1 MTEEVEMTVDVS
13 EEEEPRLNINDIAD
27 CVKVIDLCS
36 RRGAFEGNEL
46 ETVGQ
51 LRGRLVRFV
60 NAMVPEQEAP
70 EETEEPTESAE

>member
-1 MTEEVEMTVDVS
+1 MTEEVEMTVDVT

>member
-1 MTEEVEMTVDVS
+1 MTEEVEMTVDVT

-36 RRGAFEGNEL
+36 RRGAFEGNAL